1 MSHYYD
7 FDPSLQS
14 KPKQIQTYI
23 GNEKFTFLTDIGVFS
38 KDEIDYGSFVFIL
51 ELLKEMV

>member
-38 KDEIDYGSFVFIL
+38 KD
-51 ELLKEMV
+51 